1 VWSLKNILIFIA
13 AVLLLVYPL
22 IEERVEVKR
31 KKIIKNIFIIL
42 IIVNIFATA
51 YSIESQD
58 LKDKEPNPIP
68 SVEKFKGNGFQ
79 QNFTLDKTFVRN
91 STRVYINGLIQGN
104 GESYTENLAAKSID
118 FSSPPP
124 KFDDILIEYYA
135 EI

>member
-1 VWSLKNILIFIA
+1 MWSLKNNLIFIA

-22 IEERVEVKR
+22 IEARVEAKR
-31 KKIIKNIFIIL
+31 KKIIKFFFIIL

-68 SVEKFKGNGFQ
+68 SVKIFKGNGFQ
-79 QNFTLDKTFVRN
+79 ENFTLDKTFVRN

-104 GESYTENLAAKSID
+104 GESYTENLTTKSID
-118 FSSPPP
+118 FSSAPR
-124 KFDDILIEYYA
+124 KFDDIRIEYYT